1 MNTVHSVPD
10 ELDEMGPTDVDC
22 GADTDNDVDV
32 NVGVRIAPTKVWVG
46 VRAPAVGVGDDT
58 KAITV
63 GDGVP
68 DFAVEVSETGDCVG
82 VRETKVFV
90 SVIEV
95 GMDVRVGI
103 GVGDSTTGVLLSTGP
118 FVGVTGC
125 GVAVLGRRVGIV

>member
-1 MNTVHSVPD
+1 MKTVHSVPD
-10 ELDEMGPTDVDC
+10 ELDEMGPTEVDC
-22 GADTDNDVDV
+22 GADTDSDVDV

-46 VRAPAVGVGDDT
+46 VRAPAVGVGEI
-58 KAITV
+58 ITV

-90 SVIEV
+90 RFIEV

-103 GVGDSTTGVLLSTGP
+103 GVGGSTTGVLLSTGP
-118 FVGVTGC
+118 LVGVAGC
-125 GVAVLGRRVGIV
+125 GVAVFGRRVGIV